1 MLSNEVALLFE
12 KFKVSSG
19 FDFIYLR
26 DQFEFS
32 RMVDGLYVSFQL
44 IFWCLSLSLV
54 IGLLGVMAQETRY
67 RAVRFFLRAYVEIF
81 RNTPPYI
88 QLLFFYFGVGS
99 LLSSVAAHFGFRL
112 EIDRLE
118 WAIISLS
125 LFGGA
130 LLTEI
135 LRSGIEA
142 VPTTMHEAATALGYT
157 HWQTFFVITL
167 PLAFRVCLP
176 ALGGIMISL
185 LKYTSL
191 VYAIAVPDITYTSQL
206 IWSENFN
213 VLEMMITLFVFYNL
227 SVSVLSVILHAV
239 ERKLALPG
247 YR

>member
-1 MLSNEVALLFE
+1 MNPQVAHVFE
-12 KFKVSSG
+12 KLKETSG

-26 DQFEFS
+26 DAFEFE
-32 RMVDGLYVSFQL
+32 RMLHGVAISLKL
-44 IFWCLSLSLV
+44 IFWCLLLSIA
-54 IGLLGVMAQETRY
+54 IGLIGAMAQESKSRS
-67 RAVRFFLRAYVEIF
+67 VRGALRAYVEVF

-99 LLSSVAAHFGFRL
+99 LVSAGIARLGFEFSIGRF
-112 EIDRLE
+112 E
-118 WAIISLS
+118 WAVISLS

-130 LLTEI
+130 LLVEI
-135 LRSGIEA
+135 FRSGIEA
-142 VPTTMHEAATALGYT
+142 VPHTMHEAATSLGYT
-157 HWQTFFVITL
+157 PRQTFFIVTL
-167 PLAFRVCLP
+167 PLAIRVCLP
-176 ALGGIMISL
+176 AMGGILISL

-213 VLEMMITLFVFYNL
+213 VLEMMLTLFVFYNL
-227 SVSVLSVILHAV
+227 SVSVLSFLLHLL